1 MEHYEEQDYSSEKFS
16 AQVWK
21 KILSK
26 VFKRKKN
33 ILEGTS
39 TVIINSIVEK
49 QHENGK
55 TYFIITVK
63 RNSDGATREFWI
75 NYVIFENKLV

>member
-33 ILEGTS
+33 ITAFCFGEHGFCIGDVCLCS
-39 TVIINSIVEK
+39 SCIIEK
-49 QHENGK
+49 
-55 TYFIITVK
+55 
-63 RNSDGATREFWI
+63 S
-75 NYVIFENKLV
+75 